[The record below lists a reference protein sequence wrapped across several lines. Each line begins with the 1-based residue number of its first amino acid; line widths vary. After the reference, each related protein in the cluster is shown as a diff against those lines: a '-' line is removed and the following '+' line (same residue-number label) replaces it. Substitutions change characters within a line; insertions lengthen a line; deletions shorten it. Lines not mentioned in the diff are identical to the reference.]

1 MLASAYI
8 VEDKHIP
15 VDGVEI
21 TVRIVRPTSATNA
34 TFPALVWYHGGGG
47 YSHRTYSFADSTT
60 RTDLTTAWALGDLDW
75 DDHHLRTISVD
86 LQLAIVNVDYR
97 LVQTAESLSASKIYP
112 PYHQTRA

>member
-1 MLASAYI
+1 MLASAYV

-15 VDGVEI
+15 VDGGEI
-21 TVRIVRPTSATNA
+21 TVRIVRPTSAANA

-47 YSHRTYSFADSTT
+47 YSHRTYPFAESTT

-86 LQLAIVNVDYR
+86 LQLTIVNVDYR
-97 LVQTAESLSASKIYP
+97 LVQK
-112 PYHQTRA
+112 R